1 VSLPVSH
8 FRFSKVGSIERTSLF
23 RATVFSA
30 ATGYLTFRAGRHI
43 VNDPEKPIT
52 LLSHFGFHPI
62 LVKWLG
68 VVLKDRTFQVKVGS
82 LCLTVRSASS
92 GVPKGGVLS
101 PISFALYTADLPA
114 MLEDCGVVRK
124 KFADDLKFYRKV
136 DSAEDKSKVQAAW
149 DRIFEWFGTR
159 NYYWS
164 TALHIPTEEL
174 PVQCVY
180 YPNDSRPTE
189 IAYGCAEGDFCCGYD
204 CCQEGTFFTSLLYVY
219 LLHECPFSTSTLQIV
234 PHFSGLLV
242 SILVFSV
249 FAVICIEALRWILN
263 CVYMCKYGHPRD
275 VEPLSI

>member
-1 VSLPVSH
+1 MVPYRWCVFSLLLSVAVARRGGSGRSRGFSSSRSGPR
-8 FRFSKVGSIERTSLF
+8 FTRKFSKVGSIERTSLF

-52 LLSHFGFHPI
+52 
-62 LVKWLG
+62 
-68 VVLKDRTFQVKVGS
+68 
-82 LCLTVRSASS
+82 
-92 GVPKGGVLS
+92 
-101 PISFALYTADLPA
+101 
-114 MLEDCGVVRK
+114 
-124 KFADDLKFYRKV
+124 
-136 DSAEDKSKVQAAW
+136 
-149 DRIFEWFGTR
+149 FGTR

-174 PVQCVY
+174 PVQCVNKIDPQDPQFGRVY
-180 YPNDSRPTE
+180 YSNDSRPTE

-204 CCQEGTFFTSLLYVY
+204 CCQEGTFFTSL
-219 LLHECPFSTSTLQIV
+219 F
-234 PHFSGLLV
+234 GLLV